1 MSFLPLAFDLQ
12 LKSSANSVK
21 SFIFEFLA
29 ACYIVT
35 NNVHAYQSRDARLF
49 SERAMHRRQMLL
61 NMLLASAAFAL
72 PFSVNAT
79 QIRNA
84 RLWRS
89 ENKSRL
95 VFDLSGPVKYKT
107 FTLSA
112 PERIIIDVSGARLE
126 GDFSQLALE
135 NSPIKAIRSGHFGQ
149 GDTRIV
155 LDLASPVQLNS
166 FLLGPEGAQGN
177 RLVVDL
183 GHDVAAHPPVQL
195 AAAAPAAVV
204 AKEPPA
210 PVPDK
215 NHPKRDIMVVVDAG
229 HGGKDPGAIGSKGE
243 REKDVV
249 LSIAQL
255 LAKRLKR
262 EKGFDVRLVRND
274 DFFVPLRKRVDI
286 ARKYNADM
294 FISVH
299 ADAAPRLTASGA
311 SVFALSENGAT
322 SATARF
328 MAQRENGADLI
339 GANSLLNLK
348 DKDPMLAGVIL
359 DMSMN
364 ATIAASLQLGHTVLG
379 SLEGVTTLH
388 QKRVEQA
395 GFAVLKS
402 PDVPSIL
409 VETGF
414 ISNSRDSQRLVTA
427 RHQQAVADGLFDGM
441 KQYFER
447 NPPAGSFIA
456 WRQEQKA
463 AEQAVV

>member
-1 MSFLPLAFDLQ
+1 
-12 LKSSANSVK
+12 
-21 SFIFEFLA
+21 
-29 ACYIVT
+29 
-35 NNVHAYQSRDARLF
+35 
-49 SERAMHRRQMLL
+49 MHRRQLL
-61 NMLLASAAFAL
+61 NLLLVSPLFAL
-72 PFSVNAT
+72 PLGAYAT

-89 ENKSRL
+89 EDKLRL
-95 VFDLSGPVKYKT
+95 VFDLSGPVQYKT
-107 FTLSA
+107 FSLTSPDRL
-112 PERIIIDVSGARLE
+112 IIDLSGAGLS

-135 NSPIKAIRSGHFGQ
+135 NSGITSIRSGHFGKS
-149 GDTRIV
+149 DTRIV
-155 LDLASPVQLNS
+155 LDLVEPMQLNS
-166 FLLGPEGAQGN
+166 FVLPPQDGQGH
-177 RLVVDL
+177 RLVLDL
-183 GHDVAAHPPVQL
+183 TNATRAPRQIAA
-195 AAAAPAAVV
+195 
-204 AKEPPA
+204 EPA
-210 PVPDK
+210 PLVAPVDK
-215 NHPKRDIMVVVDAG
+215 AHPKRDIIVVVDPG
-229 HGGKDPGAIGSKGE
+229 HGGKDPGAIGSKGQ

-262 EKGFDVRLVRND
+262 EKGFDVKLVRND

-286 ARKYNADM
+286 ARQHKADM

-311 SVFALSENGAT
+311 SVYALSEGGAT

-328 MAQRENGADLI
+328 MAQRENGADLL
-339 GANSLLNLK
+339 GATTLLNLK

-364 ATIAASLQLGHTVLG
+364 ATIASSLQLGSSVLG
-379 SLEGVTTLH
+379 SLQNITSLH

-414 ISNSRDSQRLVTA
+414 ISNARDAQRLVTA
-427 RHQQAVADGLFDGM
+427 RHQQAVADGLFEGL
-441 KQYFER
+441 KRYFQK
-447 NPPAGSFIA
+447 NPPMNSYMA
-456 WRQEQKA
+456 WVQAQKNS
-463 AEQAVV
+463 QA

>member
-1 MSFLPLAFDLQ
+1 
-12 LKSSANSVK
+12 
-21 SFIFEFLA
+21 
-29 ACYIVT
+29 
-35 NNVHAYQSRDARLF
+35 
-49 SERAMHRRQMLL
+49 MHRRQMLL

-89 ENKSRL
+89 DSKLRL
-95 VFDLSGPVKYKT
+95 VFDLSGPVQYKT

-126 GDFSQLALE
+126 GNFSQLALE
-135 NSPIKAIRSGHFGQ
+135 NTPIKSIRSGHFGQ
-149 GDTRIV
+149 SDTRIV
-155 LDLASPVQLNS
+155 LDLTSPVQINS

-177 RLVVDL
+177 RLVLDL
-183 GHDVAAHPPVQL
+183 GHDVLSRAPVQL
-195 AAAAPAAVV
+195 AAAAPTV
-204 AKEPPA
+204 KEAPA
-210 PVPDK
+210 QTTGRDRA
-215 NHPKRDIMVVVDAG
+215 KRDIMVVVDAG
-229 HGGKDPGAIGSKGE
+229 HGGKDPGAVGSKGE

-339 GANSLLNLK
+339 GATSLLNLK

-364 ATIAASLQLGHTVLG
+364 ATIAASLELGHTVLG

-427 RHQQAVADGLFDGM
+427 RHQQAVADGLFEGL
-441 KQYFER
+441 QRYFER
-447 NPPAGSFIA
+447 NPPAGSYVA

-463 AEQAVV
+463 NEVLV

>member
-1 MSFLPLAFDLQ
+1 
-12 LKSSANSVK
+12 
-21 SFIFEFLA
+21 
-29 ACYIVT
+29 
-35 NNVHAYQSRDARLF
+35 
-49 SERAMHRRQMLL
+49 MHRRQLL
-61 NMLLASAAFAL
+61 NLLLASAVFTL
-72 PFSVNAT
+72 PLGVSAA

-89 ENKSRL
+89 DNKLRL
-95 VFDLSGPVKYKT
+95 VLDLSGPVQYKT
-107 FTLSA
+107 FTQTA
-112 PERIIIDVSGARLE
+112 PERLIIDLSGAKLT
-126 GDFSQLALE
+126 GDFSQLALT
-135 NSPIKAIRSGHFGQ
+135 NSGITSIRSGHFGQ

-155 LDLASPVQLNS
+155 LDLKAPMQLNS
-166 FLLGPEGAQGN
+166 FLLPPQDGQGH
-177 RLVVDL
+177 RLVLDL
-183 GHDVAAHPPVQL
+183 TSATHAPMQI
-195 AAAAPAAVV
+195 AAAPAALAAPV
-204 AKEPPA
+204 PA
-210 PVPDK
+210 PVDRA
-215 NHPKRDIMVVVDAG
+215 HPKRDIIVVVDPG
-229 HGGKDPGAIGSKGE
+229 HGGKDPGAIGSKGQ

-262 EKGFDVRLVRND
+262 EKGFDVKLVRND

-286 ARKYNADM
+286 ARQHKADM

-311 SVFALSENGAT
+311 SVYALSEGGAT

-328 MAQRENGADLI
+328 MAQRENGADLL
-339 GANSLLNLK
+339 GATTLLNLK

-364 ATIAASLQLGHTVLG
+364 ATIASSLQLGSSVLG
-379 SLEGVTTLH
+379 SLQSITTLH

-414 ISNSRDSQRLVTA
+414 ISNTQDAQRLVTA
-427 RHQQAVADGLFDGM
+427 RHQQAVADGLFEGL
-441 KQYFER
+441 KNYFQK
-447 NPPAGSFIA
+447 NPPMNSYMA
-456 WRQEQKA
+456 WVQEQKTG
-463 AEQAVV
+463 QV

>member
-1 MSFLPLAFDLQ
+1 MLTHWMG
-12 LKSSANSVK
+12 N
-21 SFIFEFLA
+21 
-29 ACYIVT
+29 
-35 NNVHAYQSRDARLF
+35 
-49 SERAMHRRQMLL
+49 AMHRRQMLL
-61 NMLLASAAFAL
+61 NMLLAGAAFAF
-72 PFSVNAT
+72 PFEVFAT

-84 RLWRS
+84 RLWRTDD
-89 ENKSRL
+89 KLRL
-95 VFDLSGPVKYKT
+95 VFDLSGPVQYKT
-107 FTLSA
+107 FTLTA
-112 PERIIIDVSGARLE
+112 PERLIIDLSGAQLT
-126 GDFSQLALE
+126 GSFNHLALA
-135 NSPIKAIRSGHFGQ
+135 NTPIKSIRSGHFSQ

-155 LDLASPVQLNS
+155 LDLNMPVQLNS
-166 FLLGPEGAQGN
+166 FLLGPEGTQGH

-183 GHDVAAHPPVQL
+183 GT
-195 AAAAPAAVV
+195 AAAAQV
-204 AKEPPA
+204 EPP
-210 PVPDK
+210 VPPRDK
-215 NHPKRDIMVVVDAG
+215 AHPKRDIMVVVDPG
-229 HGGKDPGAIGSKGE
+229 HGGKDPGAIGSKGQ

-286 ARKYNADM
+286 AHKYNADM

-311 SVFALSENGAT
+311 SVYALSEGGAT
-322 SATARF
+322 SATARY
-328 MAQRENGADLI
+328 MAQRENGVDLI
-339 GANSLLNLK
+339 GATSLLNLK

-364 ATIAASLQLGHTVLG
+364 ATIASSLELGNTVLG
-379 SLEGVTTLH
+379 SLADITTLH

-414 ISNSRDSQRLVTA
+414 ISNARDSQRLVTA
-427 RHQQAVADGLFDGM
+427 RHQQAVADGLFDGL
-441 KQYFER
+441 QRYFKR
-447 NPPAGSFIA
+447 NPPIDSYMA
-456 WRQEQKA
+456 WQQVHARDQGL
-463 AEQAVV
+463 V

>member
-1 MSFLPLAFDLQ
+1 
-12 LKSSANSVK
+12 
-21 SFIFEFLA
+21 
-29 ACYIVT
+29 
-35 NNVHAYQSRDARLF
+35 
-49 SERAMHRRQMLL
+49 MLL
-61 NMLLASAAFAL
+61 NLLLASAALAL
-72 PFSVNAT
+72 PLGASAT

-84 RLWRS
+84 RLWRTDD
-89 ENKSRL
+89 KLRL
-95 VFDLSGPVKYKT
+95 VFDLSGPVQYKT

-112 PERIIIDVSGARLE
+112 PERLIIDLSGAQLT
-126 GDFSQLALE
+126 GDFSQLALA
-135 NSPIKAIRSGHFGQ
+135 NTPIRSIRSGHFGQ

-155 LDLASPVQLNS
+155 LDLNGPVQLSS
-166 FLLGPEGAQGN
+166 FLLGPEGAQGH
-177 RLVVDL
+177 RLVLDL
-183 GHDVAAHPPVQL
+183 GHAVHVPVQL
-195 AAAAPAAVV
+195 AALGAAAPSQ
-204 AKEPPA
+204 PA
-210 PVPDK
+210 PLLDK
-215 NHPKRDIMVVVDAG
+215 AHPKRDIIVVVDPG
-229 HGGKDPGAIGSKGE
+229 HGGKDPGAIGSRGA

-274 DFFVPLRKRVDI
+274 DFFVPLRKRVEI
-286 ARKYNADM
+286 AHKYNADM

-311 SVFALSENGAT
+311 SVYALSEGGAT

-328 MAQRENGADLI
+328 MAQRENGADLL
-339 GANSLLNLK
+339 GATSLLNLK

-364 ATIAASLQLGHTVLG
+364 ATIAASLQLGNTVLG
-379 SLEGVTTLH
+379 SLADITSLH

-414 ISNSRDSQRLVTA
+414 MSNFRDSQRLVTA
-427 RHQQAVADGLFDGM
+427 RHQQAVADGLFEGL
-441 KQYFER
+441 QRYFQR
-447 NPPAGSFIA
+447 NPPTNSYMA
-456 WRQEQKA
+456 WQQAQK
-463 AEQAVV
+463 QGQV

>member
-1 MSFLPLAFDLQ
+1 
-12 LKSSANSVK
+12 
-21 SFIFEFLA
+21 
-29 ACYIVT
+29 
-35 NNVHAYQSRDARLF
+35 
-49 SERAMHRRQMLL
+49 MHRRQMLL
-61 NMLLASAAFAL
+61 NLLLASAAFAL
-72 PFSVNAT
+72 PLGASAT

-84 RLWRS
+84 RLWRTDD
-89 ENKSRL
+89 KLRL
-95 VFDLSGPVKYKT
+95 VFDLSGPVQYKT

-112 PERIIIDVSGARLE
+112 PERLIIDLSGAQLT
-126 GDFSQLALE
+126 GDFSQLALA
-135 NSPIKAIRSGHFGQ
+135 NTPIRSIRSGHFGQ

-155 LDLASPVQLNS
+155 LDLNGPVQLSS
-166 FLLGPEGAQGN
+166 FLLGPEGAQGH
-177 RLVVDL
+177 RLVLDL
-183 GHDVAAHPPVQL
+183 GHTVHVPVQL
-195 AAAAPAAVV
+195 AALGAAAPSQ
-204 AKEPPA
+204 PA
-210 PVPDK
+210 PLLDK
-215 NHPKRDIMVVVDAG
+215 AHPKRDIIVVVDPG
-229 HGGKDPGAIGSKGE
+229 HGGKDPGAVSSRGE

-274 DFFVPLRKRVDI
+274 DFFVPLRKRVEI
-286 ARKYNADM
+286 AHKYNADM

-311 SVFALSENGAT
+311 SVYALSEGGAT

-328 MAQRENGADLI
+328 MAQRENGADLL
-339 GANSLLNLK
+339 GATSLLNLK

-364 ATIAASLQLGHTVLG
+364 ATIAASLQLGNTVLG
-379 SLEGVTTLH
+379 SLADITSLH

-414 ISNSRDSQRLVTA
+414 MSNFRDSQRLVTA
-427 RHQQAVADGLFDGM
+427 RHQQAVADGLFEGL
-441 KQYFER
+441 QRYFQR
-447 NPPAGSFIA
+447 NPPTNSYMA
-456 WRQEQKA
+456 WQQEKKQG
-463 AEQAVV
+463 QV